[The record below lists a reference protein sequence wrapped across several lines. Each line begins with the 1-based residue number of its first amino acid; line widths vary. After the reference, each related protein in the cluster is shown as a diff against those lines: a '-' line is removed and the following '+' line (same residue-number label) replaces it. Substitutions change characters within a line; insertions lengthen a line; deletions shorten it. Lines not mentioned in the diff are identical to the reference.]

1 MQIFTTAWIKQMHA
15 MGVSRLAVLGALIT
29 TGVSAN
35 AVIPLVAQQEITTI
49 LNSSLS
55 YQFFLNNVT
64 LISLPFLI
72 GSLVLLGNKRNQ
84 QIGQIGF
91 AILAFLNMLLYLTNL
106 QWHPLILRSLIGV
119 VFGLTTPIGQF
130 SLAVAEL
137 NPSER
142 VKQFTMMLN
151 LVAAGLAIVPFIGIA
166 ILWIGNGNVSLLFLF
181 LALLSAVLS
190 LLSGLWIPPRERIC
204 APSIKSLLI
213 PKKNLLVVIGDAV
226 VIILTR
232 SIYAFVLVWLSSTIS
247 NFSSLQMI
255 SLCFTAPFV
264 VWGFLA
270 IPLLRLLK
278 PMISFGSF
286 VIFPIILLGLS
297 VGISE
302 ITWLPLALF
311 FIALL
316 SIPEAFTP
324 GQLISQWQTASGRQ
338 FGNVF
343 TMALMTLCLAI
354 GPAIFEL
361 ITYLGHTWPIMSP
374 GSPFN
379 KSLWFSLVSLPIGLG
394 IVLGFWRKY
403 LIPLLRRS

>member
-1 MQIFTTAWIKQMHA
+1 MAALKNMHA

-35 AVIPLVAQQEITTI
+35 AVIPLVAQQEMTTMMNSA
-49 LNSSLS
+49 LN

-72 GSLVLLGNKRNQ
+72 GSLLLLRNKRNQ

-91 AILAFLNMLLYLTNL
+91 AVLAFLNMLLYLTNL
-106 QWHPLILRSLIGV
+106 QWHPLLLRCLIGV
-119 VFGLTTPIGQF
+119 AFGLTIPIGQF

-166 ILWIGNGNVSLLFLF
+166 ILWIGNGNASLLFLF
-181 LALLSAVLS
+181 LAIFSAVLS
-190 LLSGLWIPPRERIC
+190 ILSGLWIPPRERIC
-204 APSIKSLLI
+204 PPSRQSLLL
-213 PKKNLLVVIGDAV
+213 PKKDLLMVIGDAA

-232 SIYAFVLVWLSSTIS
+232 SIYAFVLVWLSSIIS
-247 NFSSLQMI
+247 NFKSLQMI
-255 SLCFTAPFV
+255 SLCFTMPFV
-264 VWGFLA
+264 IWGFLA

-278 PMISFGSF
+278 PMISFGIF
-286 VIFPIILLGLS
+286 VIFPAVLLGFII
-297 VGISE
+297 GIRDLY
-302 ITWLPLALF
+302 WLPFALV

-338 FGNVF
+338 FGNIL
-343 TMALMTLCLAI
+343 TMALMTVCLAI

-361 ITYLGHTWPIMSP
+361 ITYLSHTWPIISP
-374 GSPFN
+374 SSTLSM
-379 KSLWFSLVSLPIGLG
+379 SLWFLLLPLPVALSF
-394 IVLGFWRKY
+394 IVGFWRKY
-403 LIPLLRRS
+403 LIPSLRRS

>member
-1 MQIFTTAWIKQMHA
+1 MQIIMSACIKQMHA

-35 AVIPLVAQQEITTI
+35 AVIPLVAQQEMTTMMNSA
-49 LNSSLS
+49 LN

-72 GSLVLLGNKRNQ
+72 GSLVLLRNKRNQ

-91 AILAFLNMLLYLTNL
+91 AVLAFLNMLLYLTNL
-106 QWHPLILRSLIGV
+106 QWHPLLIRCMIGV
-119 VFGLTTPIGQF
+119 AFGLTIPIGQF

-151 LVAAGLAIVPFIGIA
+151 LVAAGLAVVPFIGIA
-166 ILWIGNGNVSLLFLF
+166 ILWFGNGNASLLFLF
-181 LALLSAVLS
+181 LAVLSAVLS
-190 LLSGLWIPPRERIC
+190 ILSGLWIPPRERIC
-204 APSIKSLLI
+204 PPSRQSLLI
-213 PKKNLLVVIGDAV
+213 SKKDFLMVIGDAA

-232 SIYAFVLVWLSSTIS
+232 SIYAFVLVWLSSIIS
-247 NFSSLQMI
+247 NFKSLQMI
-255 SLCFTAPFV
+255 SLCFTLPFV

-270 IPLLRLLK
+270 IPLLKLLK
-278 PMISFGSF
+278 PMISFGIF
-286 VIFPIILLGLS
+286 VISPAVLLGFII
-297 VGISE
+297 GIRDLY
-302 ITWLPLALF
+302 WLPFALV

-338 FGNVF
+338 FGNIL
-343 TMALMTLCLAI
+343 TMALMTVCLAI

-361 ITYLGHTWPIMSP
+361 ITYLSHTWPIISP
-374 GSPFN
+374 NSPFN
-379 KSLWFSLVSLPIGLG
+379 MSLWLLLLPLPIALSF
-394 IVLGFWRKY
+394 IVGFWRKH
-403 LIPLLRRS
+403 LIPSLRRS

>member
-1 MQIFTTAWIKQMHA
+1 MQIIMSACIKQMHA

-35 AVIPLVAQQEITTI
+35 AVIPLVAQQEMTTMMNSA
-49 LNSSLS
+49 LN

-72 GSLVLLGNKRNQ
+72 GSLLLLRNKRNQ

-91 AILAFLNMLLYLTNL
+91 AVLAFLNMLLYLTNL
-106 QWHPLILRSLIGV
+106 QWHPLLLRCLIGV
-119 VFGLTTPIGQF
+119 AFGLTIPIGQF

-166 ILWIGNGNVSLLFLF
+166 ILWIGNGNASLLFLF
-181 LALLSAVLS
+181 LAVLSAVLS
-190 LLSGLWIPPRERIC
+190 LLSGLWIPPRERIRP
-204 APSIKSLLI
+204 PSRQSLLI
-213 PKKNLLVVIGDAV
+213 PKKDFLMVIGDAA

-232 SIYAFVLVWLSSTIS
+232 SIYAFVLVWLSSIIT
-247 NFSSLQMI
+247 NFKSLQMI
-255 SLCFTAPFV
+255 SLCFTMPFV

-270 IPLLRLLK
+270 IPLLKLLK
-278 PMISFGSF
+278 PMISFGIF
-286 VIFPIILLGLS
+286 VIFPAVLLGFI
-297 VGISE
+297 IS
-302 ITWLPLALF
+302 IRDLYWLPFALV

-338 FGNVF
+338 FGNIL
-343 TMALMTLCLAI
+343 TMALMTVCLAI

-361 ITYLGHTWPIMSP
+361 ITYLSHTWPIISP
-374 GSPFN
+374 NSPFN
-379 KSLWFSLVSLPIGLG
+379 MSLWLLLLPLPIALSF
-394 IVLGFWRKY
+394 IVGFWRIH
-403 LIPLLRRS
+403 LIPSLRRS

>member
-1 MQIFTTAWIKQMHA
+1 MAALKQLHA

-35 AVIPLVAQQEITTI
+35 AVIPLVAQQEMTTMMNSA
-49 LNSSLS
+49 LN

-72 GSLVLLGNKRNQ
+72 GSLVLLRNKRNQ

-91 AILAFLNMLLYLTNL
+91 AVLAFLNMLLYLTNL
-106 QWHPLILRSLIGV
+106 QWHPLLIRCLIGV
-119 VFGLTTPIGQF
+119 AFGLTIPIGQF

-151 LVAAGLAIVPFIGIA
+151 LVAAGLAVVPFIGIA
-166 ILWIGNGNVSLLFLF
+166 ILWFGNGNASLLFLF
-181 LALLSAVLS
+181 LAVLSAVLS
-190 LLSGLWIPPRERIC
+190 ILSGLWIPPRERIC
-204 APSIKSLLI
+204 PPSRQSLLI
-213 PKKNLLVVIGDAV
+213 SKKDFLMVIGDAA

-232 SIYAFVLVWLSSTIS
+232 SIYAFVLVWLSSIIS
-247 NFSSLQMI
+247 NFKSLQMI
-255 SLCFTAPFV
+255 SLCFTLPFV

-270 IPLLRLLK
+270 IPLLKLLK
-278 PMISFGSF
+278 PMISFGIF
-286 VIFPIILLGLS
+286 VISPAVLLGFII
-297 VGISE
+297 GIRDLY
-302 ITWLPLALF
+302 WLPFALV

-338 FGNVF
+338 FGNIL
-343 TMALMTLCLAI
+343 TMALMTVCLAI

-361 ITYLGHTWPIMSP
+361 ITYLSHTWPIISP
-374 GSPFN
+374 NSPFN
-379 KSLWFSLVSLPIGLG
+379 MSLWLLLLPLPIALSF
-394 IVLGFWRKY
+394 IVGFWRKH
-403 LIPLLRRS
+403 LIPSLRRS